1 MEFIVSAD
9 PLVTGVLLVCVGV
22 FIGVFSGLL
31 GIGGGTVMV
40 PVLRL
45 VFGFSAYAATATS
58 LFAIIPTS
66 LSGAAAHLRNKT
78 CVPKLGLALGV
89 GGAITSALGVYLGSI
104 SPSWAIMLVAALI
117 ILYSAYNMLK
127 KALKVPV
134 KRDEGA
140 AAADEATAASATAA
154 AGGAAGMAATAE
166 AAAGAAAGAH
176 AAEEPLDGFAL
187 GKRELIGGFLI
198 GLIAGLASGY
208 VGVGGG
214 FIMVPLMTSWLGVP
228 MRYASGTSLI
238 AIIILCVPGVAEQ
251 MMLGNVDYL
260 AGIELVVGSI
270 PGAALGARLVKK
282 VPERT
287 LRFIF
292 AGFLGVAAV
301 LLLVKE
307 AGLLG

>member
-1 MEFIVSAD
+1 MEFILPAD
-9 PLVTGVLLVCVGV
+9 PLVTGVLLICVGL

-45 VFGFSAYAATATS
+45 IFGLSAYAATATS

-66 LSGAAAHLRNKT
+66 LSGAATHLRNKT
-78 CVPKLGLALGV
+78 CVPKLGLVLGL
-89 GGAITSALGVYLGSI
+89 GGAVTSALGVYLGSI
-104 SPSWAIMLVAALI
+104 SPSWAIMLVAAVI

-127 KALKVPV
+127 KALKIPSGKAAASDRAAGVAGRPATA
-134 KRDEGA
+134 GA
-140 AAADEATAASATAA
+140 AS
-154 AGGAAGMAATAE
+154 
-166 AAAGAAAGAH
+166 AGAAAVPVT
-176 AAEEPLDGFAL
+176 AEAPEESKPVFVL
-187 GKRELIGGFLI
+187 GRRELVGGVLI
-198 GLIAGLASGY
+198 GLVAGLASGY

-251 MMLGNVDYL
+251 MTLGNVDYFV
-260 AGIELVVGSI
+260 GILLVLGSI
-270 PGAALGARLVKK
+270 PGAAVGAKLVKK

-301 LLLVKE
+301 MLLVKE

>member
-1 MEFIVSAD
+1 MEFILPAD
-9 PLVTGVLLVCVGV
+9 PLVTGVLLICVGL

-45 VFGFSAYAATATS
+45 IFGLSAYAATATS

-66 LSGAAAHLRNKT
+66 LSGAATHLRNKT
-78 CVPKLGLALGV
+78 CVPKLGLVLGL
-89 GGAITSALGVYLGSI
+89 GGAVTSALGVYLGSI
-104 SPSWAIMLVAALI
+104 SPSWAIMLVAAVI

-127 KALKVPV
+127 KALKIPSG
-134 KRDEGA
+134 KA
-140 AAADEATAASATAA
+140 AASDRA
-154 AGGAAGMAATAE
+154 AGVAGE
-166 AAAGAAAGAH
+166 S
-176 AAEEPLDGFAL
+176 EPVFVL
-187 GKRELIGGFLI
+187 GRRELVGGVLI

>member
-1 MEFIVSAD
+1 MEFILPAD
-9 PLVTGVLLVCVGV
+9 PLVTGVLLICVGL
-22 FIGVFSGLL
+22 FIGVFSGML

-45 VFGFSAYAATATS
+45 IFGLSAYAATATS

-66 LSGAAAHLRNKT
+66 LSGAATHLRNKT
-78 CVPKLGLALGV
+78 CVPKLGLVLGL
-89 GGAITSALGVYLGSI
+89 GGAVTSALGVYLGSI
-104 SPSWAIMLVAALI
+104 SPSWAIMLVAAVI

-127 KALKVPV
+127 KALKIPSG
-134 KRDEGA
+134 KA
-140 AAADEATAASATAA
+140 AASDRA
-154 AGGAAGMAATAE
+154 AGVAGE
-166 AAAGAAAGAH
+166 SK
-176 AAEEPLDGFAL
+176 PVFVL
-187 GKRELIGGFLI
+187 GRRELVGGVLI
-198 GLIAGLASGY
+198 GLVAGLASGY

-251 MMLGNVDYL
+251 MMLGNVDYF
-260 AGIELVVGSI
+260 AGILLVLGSI
-270 PGAALGARLVKK
+270 PGAAVGAKLVKK

-292 AGFLGVAAV
+292 AGFLGVAAIM
-301 LLLVKE
+301 LLVKE

>member
-1 MEFIVSAD
+1 MEFILPAD
-9 PLVTGVLLVCVGV
+9 PLVTGVLLICVGL

-45 VFGFSAYAATATS
+45 IFGLSAYAATATS

-66 LSGAAAHLRNKT
+66 LSGAATHLRNKT
-78 CVPKLGLALGV
+78 CVPKLGLVLGL
-89 GGAITSALGVYLGSI
+89 GGAVTSALGVYLGSI
-104 SPSWAIMLVAALI
+104 SPSWAIMLVAAVI

-127 KALKVPV
+127 KALKIPSG
-134 KRDEGA
+134 KA
-140 AAADEATAASATAA
+140 AASDRAAGVAGRPATAGAASA
-154 AGGAAGMAATAE
+154 GAAEVPVTAE
-166 AAAGAAAGAH
+166 AP
-176 AAEEPLDGFAL
+176 EESKPVFVL
-187 GKRELIGGFLI
+187 GRRELVGGVLI
-198 GLIAGLASGY
+198 GLVAGLASGY

-251 MMLGNVDYL
+251 MMLGNVDYF
-260 AGIELVVGSI
+260 AGILLVLGSI
-270 PGAALGARLVKK
+270 PGAAVGAKLVKK

-292 AGFLGVAAV
+292 AGFLGVAAIM
-301 LLLVKE
+301 LLVKE

>member
-1 MEFIVSAD
+1 MEFILPAD
-9 PLVTGVLLVCVGV
+9 PLVTGVLLICVGL

-45 VFGFSAYAATATS
+45 IFGLSAYAATATS

-66 LSGAAAHLRNKT
+66 LSGAATHLRNKT
-78 CVPKLGLALGV
+78 CVPKLGLVLGL
-89 GGAITSALGVYLGSI
+89 GGAVTSALGVYLGSI
-104 SPSWAIMLVAALI
+104 SPSWAIMLVAAVI

-127 KALKVPV
+127 KALKIPSGKAAASDRAAGVAGRPATA
-134 KRDEGA
+134 GA
-140 AAADEATAASATAA
+140 AS
-154 AGGAAGMAATAE
+154 
-166 AAAGAAAGAH
+166 AGAAAVPVT
-176 AAEEPLDGFAL
+176 AEAPEESKPVFVL
-187 GKRELIGGFLI
+187 GRRELVGGVLI
-198 GLIAGLASGY
+198 GLVAGLASGY

-251 MMLGNVDYL
+251 MMLGNVDYF
-260 AGIELVVGSI
+260 AGILLVLGSI
-270 PGAALGARLVKK
+270 PGAAVGAKLVKK

-292 AGFLGVAAV
+292 AGFLGVAAIM
-301 LLLVKE
+301 LLVKE

>member
-1 MEFIVSAD
+1 MEFILPAD
-9 PLVTGVLLVCVGV
+9 PLVTGVLLICVGL

-45 VFGFSAYAATATS
+45 IFGLSAYAATATS

-66 LSGAAAHLRNKT
+66 LSGAATHLRNKT
-78 CVPKLGLALGV
+78 CVPKLGLVLGL
-89 GGAITSALGVYLGSI
+89 GGAVTSALGVYLGSI
-104 SPSWAIMLVAALI
+104 SPSWAIMLVAAVI

-127 KALKVPV
+127 KALKIPSGKAAASDRAAGVAGRPATA
-134 KRDEGA
+134 GA
-140 AAADEATAASATAA
+140 AS
-154 AGGAAGMAATAE
+154 
-166 AAAGAAAGAH
+166 AGAAAVPVT
-176 AAEEPLDGFAL
+176 AEASEESKPVFVL
-187 GKRELIGGFLI
+187 GRRELVGGVLI
-198 GLIAGLASGY
+198 GLVAGLASGY

-251 MMLGNVDYL
+251 MMLGNVDYF
-260 AGIELVVGSI
+260 AGILLVLGSI
-270 PGAALGARLVKK
+270 PGAAVGAKLVKK

-292 AGFLGVAAV
+292 AGFLGVAAIM
-301 LLLVKE
+301 LLVKE

>member
-1 MEFIVSAD
+1 MEFILPAD
-9 PLVTGVLLVCVGV
+9 PLVTGVLLICVGL

-45 VFGFSAYAATATS
+45 IFGLSAYAATATS

-66 LSGAAAHLRNKT
+66 LSGAATHLRNKT
-78 CVPKLGLALGV
+78 CVPKLGLVLGL
-89 GGAITSALGVYLGSI
+89 GGAVTSALGVYLGSI
-104 SPSWAIMLVAALI
+104 SPSWAIMLVAAVI

-127 KALKVPV
+127 KALKIPSGKAAASDRAAGVAGRPATA
-134 KRDEGA
+134 GA
-140 AAADEATAASATAA
+140 AS
-154 AGGAAGMAATAE
+154 
-166 AAAGAAAGAH
+166 AGAAAVPVT
-176 AAEEPLDGFAL
+176 AEAPEESKPVFVL
-187 GKRELIGGFLI
+187 GRRELVGGVLI
-198 GLIAGLASGY
+198 GLVAGLASGY

-251 MMLGNVDYL
+251 MTLGNVDYF
-260 AGIELVVGSI
+260 AGILLVLGSI
-270 PGAALGARLVKK
+270 PGAAVGAKLVKK

-301 LLLVKE
+301 MLLVKE

>member
-1 MEFIVSAD
+1 MEFILPAD
-9 PLVTGVLLVCVGV
+9 PLVTGVLLICVGL

-45 VFGFSAYAATATS
+45 IFGLSAYAATATS

-66 LSGAAAHLRNKT
+66 LSGAATHLRNKT
-78 CVPKLGLALGV
+78 CVPKLGLVLGL
-89 GGAITSALGVYLGSI
+89 GGAVTSALGVYLGSI
-104 SPSWAIMLVAALI
+104 SPSWAIMLVAAVI

-127 KALKVPV
+127 KALKIPSGKAAASDRAAGVAGRPATA
-134 KRDEGA
+134 GA
-140 AAADEATAASATAA
+140 AS
-154 AGGAAGMAATAE
+154 
-166 AAAGAAAGAH
+166 AGAAAVPVT
-176 AAEEPLDGFAL
+176 AEAPEESKPGFVL
-187 GKRELIGGFLI
+187 GRRELVGGVLI
-198 GLIAGLASGY
+198 GLVAGLASGY

-251 MMLGNVDYL
+251 MMLGNVDYF
-260 AGIELVVGSI
+260 AGILLVLGSI
-270 PGAALGARLVKK
+270 PGAAVGAKLVKK

-292 AGFLGVAAV
+292 AGFLGVAAMM
-301 LLLVKE
+301 LLVKE

>member
-1 MEFIVSAD
+1 MEFILPAD
-9 PLVTGVLLVCVGV
+9 PLVTGVLLICVGL

-45 VFGFSAYAATATS
+45 IFGLSAYAATATS

-66 LSGAAAHLRNKT
+66 LSGAATHLRNRT
-78 CVPKLGLALGV
+78 CVPKLGLVLGL
-89 GGAITSALGVYLGSI
+89 GGAVTSALGVYLGSI
-104 SPSWAIMLVAALI
+104 SPSWAIMLVAAVI

-127 KALKVPV
+127 KALKIPSGKAAASDRAAGVAGRPATA
-134 KRDEGA
+134 GA
-140 AAADEATAASATAA
+140 AS
-154 AGGAAGMAATAE
+154 
-166 AAAGAAAGAH
+166 AGAAAVPVT
-176 AAEEPLDGFAL
+176 AEAPEESKPVFVL
-187 GKRELIGGFLI
+187 GRRELVGGVLI
-198 GLIAGLASGY
+198 GLVAGLASGY

-251 MMLGNVDYL
+251 MMLGNVDYF
-260 AGIELVVGSI
+260 AGILLVLGSI
-270 PGAALGARLVKK
+270 PGAAVGAKLVKK

-292 AGFLGVAAV
+292 AGFLGVAAIM
-301 LLLVKE
+301 LLVKE

>member
-1 MEFIVSAD
+1 MEFILPAD
-9 PLVTGVLLVCVGV
+9 PLVTGVLLICVGL

-45 VFGFSAYAATATS
+45 IFGLSAYAATATS

-66 LSGAAAHLRNKT
+66 LSGAATHLRNKT
-78 CVPKLGLALGV
+78 CVPKLGLVLGL
-89 GGAITSALGVYLGSI
+89 GGAVTSALGVYLGSI
-104 SPSWAIMLVAALI
+104 SPSWAIMLVAAVI

-127 KALKVPV
+127 KALKIPSGKAAASDRAAGVAGRPATA
-134 KRDEGA
+134 GA
-140 AAADEATAASATAA
+140 AS
-154 AGGAAGMAATAE
+154 
-166 AAAGAAAGAH
+166 AGAAAVPVT
-176 AAEEPLDGFAL
+176 AEAPEESKPVFVL
-187 GKRELIGGFLI
+187 GRRELVGGVLI
-198 GLIAGLASGY
+198 GLVAGLASGY

-251 MMLGNVDYL
+251 MMLGNVDYF
-260 AGIELVVGSI
+260 AGILLVLGSI
-270 PGAALGARLVKK
+270 PGAAVGAKLVKK

-292 AGFLGVAAV
+292 AGFLGVAAMM
-301 LLLVKE
+301 LLVKE

>member
-1 MEFIVSAD
+1 MEFILPAD
-9 PLVTGVLLVCVGV
+9 PLVTGVLLICVGL

-45 VFGFSAYAATATS
+45 VFGLSAYAATATS

-66 LSGAAAHLRNKT
+66 LSGAATHLRNRT
-78 CVPKLGLALGV
+78 CVPKLGLVLGL
-89 GGAITSALGVYLGSI
+89 GGAVTSALGVYLGSI
-104 SPSWAIMLVAALI
+104 SPSWAIMLVAAVI

-127 KALKVPV
+127 KALKIPSG
-134 KRDEGA
+134 KA
-140 AAADEATAASATAA
+140 AASDRA
-154 AGGAAGMAATAE
+154 AGVAGRP
-166 AAAGAAAGAH
+166 AAAGAASAGA
-176 AAEEPLDGFAL
+176 AAVPVTAEAPGEFDPVFVL
-187 GKRELIGGFLI
+187 GRRELVGGVLI

-251 MMLGNVDYL
+251 MMLGNVDYF
-260 AGIELVVGSI
+260 AGILLVLGSI
-270 PGAALGARLVKK
+270 PGAAVGAKLVKK

-292 AGFLGVAAV
+292 AGFLGVAAIM
-301 LLLVKE
+301 LLVKE

>member
-1 MEFIVSAD
+1 MEFILPAD
-9 PLVTGVLLVCVGV
+9 PLVTGVLLICVGL
-22 FIGVFSGLL
+22 FIGVFSGML

-45 VFGFSAYAATATS
+45 IFGLSAYAATATS

-66 LSGAAAHLRNKT
+66 LSGAATHLRNKT
-78 CVPKLGLALGV
+78 CVPKLGLVLGL
-89 GGAITSALGVYLGSI
+89 GGAVTSALGVYLGSI
-104 SPSWAIMLVAALI
+104 SPSWAIMLVAAVI

-127 KALKVPV
+127 KALKVPSG
-134 KRDEGA
+134 KA
-140 AAADEATAASATAA
+140 AASDRA
-154 AGGAAGMAATAE
+154 AGVAGE
-166 AAAGAAAGAH
+166 S
-176 AAEEPLDGFAL
+176 EPVFVL
-187 GKRELIGGFLI
+187 GRRELVGGVLI
-198 GLIAGLASGY
+198 GLVAGLASGY

-251 MMLGNVDYL
+251 MMLGNVDYF
-260 AGIELVVGSI
+260 AGILLVLGSI
-270 PGAALGARLVKK
+270 PGAAVGAKLVKK

-292 AGFLGVAAV
+292 AGFLGVAAIM
-301 LLLVKE
+301 LLVKE

>member
-1 MEFIVSAD
+1 MEFILPAD
-9 PLVTGVLLVCVGV
+9 PLVTGVLLICVGL

-45 VFGFSAYAATATS
+45 IFGLSAYAATATS

-66 LSGAAAHLRNKT
+66 LSGAATHLRNKT
-78 CVPKLGLALGV
+78 CVPKLGLVLGL
-89 GGAITSALGVYLGSI
+89 GGAVTSALGVYLGSI
-104 SPSWAIMLVAALI
+104 SPSWAIMLVSAVI

-127 KALKVPV
+127 KALKIPSGKAAASDRAAGVAGRPATA
-134 KRDEGA
+134 GA
-140 AAADEATAASATAA
+140 AS
-154 AGGAAGMAATAE
+154 
-166 AAAGAAAGAH
+166 AGAAAVPVT
-176 AAEEPLDGFAL
+176 AEAPEESKPVFVL
-187 GKRELIGGFLI
+187 GRRELVGGVLI
-198 GLIAGLASGY
+198 GLVAGLASGY

-251 MMLGNVDYL
+251 MMLGNVDYF
-260 AGIELVVGSI
+260 AGILLVLGSI
-270 PGAALGARLVKK
+270 PGAAVGAKLVKK

-292 AGFLGVAAV
+292 AGFLGVAAMM
-301 LLLVKE
+301 LLVKE

>member
-1 MEFIVSAD
+1 MEFILPAD
-9 PLVTGVLLVCVGV
+9 PLVTGVLLICVGL

-45 VFGFSAYAATATS
+45 IFGLSAYAATATS

-66 LSGAAAHLRNKT
+66 LSGAATHLRNKT
-78 CVPKLGLALGV
+78 CVPKLGLVLGL
-89 GGAITSALGVYLGSI
+89 GGAVTSALGVYLGSI
-104 SPSWAIMLVAALI
+104 SPSWAIMLVAAVI

-127 KALKVPV
+127 KALKIPSGKAAASDRAAGVAGRPATA
-134 KRDEGA
+134 GA
-140 AAADEATAASATAA
+140 AS
-154 AGGAAGMAATAE
+154 
-166 AAAGAAAGAH
+166 AGAAAVPVT
-176 AAEEPLDGFAL
+176 AEAPEESKPVFVL
-187 GKRELIGGFLI
+187 GRRELVGGVLI
-198 GLIAGLASGY
+198 GLVAELASGY

-251 MMLGNVDYL
+251 MMLGNVDYF
-260 AGIELVVGSI
+260 AGILLVLGSI
-270 PGAALGARLVKK
+270 PGAAVGAKLVKK

-292 AGFLGVAAV
+292 AGFLGVAAIM
-301 LLLVKE
+301 LLVKE

>member
-1 MEFIVSAD
+1 MEFILPAD
-9 PLVTGVLLVCVGV
+9 PLVTGVLLICVGL

-45 VFGFSAYAATATS
+45 IFGLSAYAATATS
-58 LFAIIPTS
+58 LLAIIPTS
-66 LSGAAAHLRNKT
+66 LSGAATHLRNKT
-78 CVPKLGLALGV
+78 CVPKLGLVLGL
-89 GGAITSALGVYLGSI
+89 GGAVTSALGVYLGSI
-104 SPSWAIMLVAALI
+104 SPSWAIMLVAAVI

-127 KALKVPV
+127 KALKIPSGKAAASDRAAGVAGRPATA
-134 KRDEGA
+134 GA
-140 AAADEATAASATAA
+140 AS
-154 AGGAAGMAATAE
+154 
-166 AAAGAAAGAH
+166 AGAAAVPVT
-176 AAEEPLDGFAL
+176 AEAPEESKPVFVL
-187 GKRELIGGFLI
+187 GRRELVGGVLI

-251 MMLGNVDYL
+251 MMLGNVDYF
-260 AGIELVVGSI
+260 AGILLVLGSI
-270 PGAALGARLVKK
+270 PGAAVGAKLVKK

-292 AGFLGVAAV
+292 AGFLGVAAIM
-301 LLLVKE
+301 LLVKE

>member
-1 MEFIVSAD
+1 MEFILPAD
-9 PLVTGVLLVCVGV
+9 PLVTGVLLICVGL

-45 VFGFSAYAATATS
+45 IFGLSAYAATATS

-66 LSGAAAHLRNKT
+66 LSGAATHLRNKT
-78 CVPKLGLALGV
+78 CVPKLGLVLGL
-89 GGAITSALGVYLGSI
+89 GGAVTSALGVYLGSI
-104 SPSWAIMLVAALI
+104 SPSWAIMLVAAVI

-127 KALKVPV
+127 KALKIPSGKAAASDRAAGVAGRPATA
-134 KRDEGA
+134 GA
-140 AAADEATAASATAA
+140 AS
-154 AGGAAGMAATAE
+154 
-166 AAAGAAAGAH
+166 AGAAAVPVT
-176 AAEEPLDGFAL
+176 AEAPEESKPAFAL
-187 GKRELIGGFLI
+187 GKRELVGGVLI
-198 GLIAGLASGY
+198 GLVAGLASGY

-251 MMLGNVDYL
+251 MMLGNVDYF
-260 AGIELVVGSI
+260 AGILLVLGSI
-270 PGAALGARLVKK
+270 PGAAVGAKLVKK

-292 AGFLGVAAV
+292 AGFLGVAAMM
-301 LLLVKE
+301 LLVKE